1 MKVMIRERIHWF
13 ENMLTETPV
22 KAERYNVW
30 HQLSIRRQMSFFT
43 GQCEHVTYDIRS
55 HVTTCLGVLTP
66 MNEMIP
72 VDLPG
77 GGLRTQT
84 DRK

>member
-1 MKVMIRERIHWF
+1 M
-13 ENMLTETPV
+13 T
-22 KAERYNVW
+22 A
-30 HQLSIRRQMSFFT
+30 SA
-43 GQCEHVTYDIRS
+43 
-55 HVTTCLGVLTP
+55 GVLTP

-84 DRK
+84 DVGSQSVRQVQHHRRRHTGNPAEADTTGSDITPMFTTKQ